1 MEQFSKISLKH
12 WRQFDSID
20 IDLSKQTTVL
30 TGPNGCG
37 KTTILNVLSNHFGW
51 NLQFASAPFL
61 GKKRKNKIFSDLKKV
76 LETEEPSNGAENV
89 GYIKYLSGATCQLQV
104 PPSNPQNPQYN
115 VQYNGQQPVIGL
127 HIPSHRP
134 AITFQRVD
142 QLPTNPKNNQQ
153 QYQEFQQLLLQTY
166 GSANVRNPGLV
177 LKQSLISLAL
187 FGYGNEAVEENYE
200 YRTLFEGFQDVLR
213 YLLPESLQFQKLEVR
228 MPDVVLI
235 TKTGDFLLDSMS
247 GGVNS
252 LFGIAWQIHMY
263 GADKDHCTVI
273 IDEPENHLHPSM
285 QRTLLPSLEKA
296 FPKYRFIIA
305 THSPFIVTSNP
316 DANVFGLIY
325 NDRHRIESEHLDEF
339 DLASSP
345 DKVLREILDVPSTI
359 PVWVE
364 KKIMD
369 VFSKHDL
376 IEDKKEKIERIFTEL
391 KELGLSELVGGY
403 NPKEKADGK

>member
-1 MEQFSKISLKH
+1 MELFSQLH
-12 WRQFDSID
+12 LEYWRQFESVNIEFNA
-20 IDLSKQTTVL
+20 QTTVL
-30 TGPNGCG
+30 TGANGCG
-37 KTTILNVLSNHFGW
+37 KTTILNVLSRHFGW
-51 NLQFASAPFL
+51 NISFISTPYI
-61 GKKRKNKIFSDLKKV
+61 GKKKKKKIFSDLKKV
-76 LETEEPSNGAENV
+76 IESEQATSQATKVGSITYRNG
-89 GYIKYLSGATCQLQV
+89 GYCELLV
-104 PPSNPQNPQYN
+104 PPGNDQNPQYQL
-115 VQYNGQQPVIGL
+115 QYSGQQPVVGL

-142 QLPTNPKNNQQ
+142 QLPTNPKNSQQ

-187 FGYGNEAVEENYE
+187 FGYGNTAVEGNAE
-200 YRTLFEGFQDVLR
+200 YRDLFEGFQNVLEIM
-213 YLLPESLQFQKLEVR
+213 LPESLGFQRLEVR

-235 TKTGDFLLDSMS
+235 TRTGEFALDAMS

-252 LFGIAWQIHMY
+252 IFGIAWQIHIY

-296 FPKYRFIIA
+296 FPKYNFIIA

-316 DANVFGLIY
+316 NANVYSLYY
-325 NDRHRIESEHLDEF
+325 NDEHRIVSEHLSSA

-345 DKVLREILDVPSTI
+345 EQVLREVLNVPTTI

-364 KKIMD
+364 EKIASILAKYDGMPD
-369 VFSKHDL
+369 N
-376 IEDKKEKIERIFTEL
+376 EEKIEKLFQEL
-391 KELGLSELVGGY
+391 KNSGVSESLSKLPTRKKGAG
-403 NPKEKADGK
+403 

>member
-1 MEQFSKISLKH
+1 MELFSHLHLEH
-12 WRQFDSID
+12 WRQFESID
-20 IDLSKQTTVL
+20 INFDAQTTVL
-30 TGPNGCG
+30 TGANGCG
-37 KTTILNVLSNHFGW
+37 KTTILNVLSRHFGW
-51 NLQFASAPFL
+51 NLNFISAPHI
-61 GKKRKNKIFSDLKKV
+61 GKKKRKKIFSDLKKV
-76 LETEEPSNGAENV
+76 IELEEPSSQATSVGEISYKNGGVCN
-89 GYIKYLSGATCQLQV
+89 LQV
-104 PPSNPQNPQYN
+104 PAGNDQNPQYQL
-115 VQYNGQQPVIGL
+115 QYNGQLSVIGL

-134 AITFQRVD
+134 AITFERVN

-187 FGYGNEAVEENYE
+187 FGEGNSAVEGNAE
-200 YRTLFEGFQDVLR
+200 YKSLFDGFQEVLKIM
-213 YLLPESLQFQKLEVR
+213 LPKNLGFERLEVR

-235 TKTGDFLLDSMS
+235 TKTGVFSLDAMS

-252 LFGIAWQIHMY
+252 IFGIAWQIHIY

-285 QRTLLPSLEKA
+285 QRTLLPNLERA
-296 FPKYRFIIA
+296 FPNYNFIIA

-316 DANVFGLIY
+316 AANVYSLNY
-325 NDRHRIESEHLDEF
+325 NENHRIVSEHLDSA

-345 DKVLREILDVPSTI
+345 EHVLREILDVPSTV

-364 KKIMD
+364 
-369 VFSKHDL
+369 
-376 IEDKKEKIERIFTEL
+376 EKIEEILAKYELEPDSDEKISNLYLEL
-391 KELGLSELVGGY
+391 KNSGVSHALSKL
-403 NPKEKADGK
+403 PSIKRGKK